1 MHRLT
6 SHLRGLLVAI
16 AALALTAG
24 VAFAARPAG
33 DSGLDRAT
41 DAADMVVPTQD
52 VEGAPTIPD
61 PDEDEDEDE
70 TDGTPTADDEAEDAT
85 EDGASGERAENHGWY
100 VSQAAHEETPDGY
113 KNHGEYVS
121 EVAHSDDG
129 KPGSDDEVDGEDDEA
144 TTGTVKGKGRSD
156 EAKARNAERKAAR
169 GR

>member
-33 DSGLDRAT
+33 DAGLDRTT
-41 DAADMVVPTQD
+41 DAANKAVPTLGEEEEPTTPD
-52 VEGAPTIPD
+52 LDEDDDEGAPEAD
-61 PDEDEDEDE
+61 DEDEAE
-70 TDGTPTADDEAEDAT
+70 DEAEDAT
-85 EDGASGERAENHGWY
+85 DGERAENHGWY

-121 EVAHSDDG
+121 EVAHGDDG
-129 KPGSDDEVDGEDDEA
+129 KPGSDDEVGGEDDEA
-144 TTGTVKGKGRSD
+144 TTGAVQSKGRSD
-156 EAKARNAERKAAR
+156 AAKARNAERKAGR